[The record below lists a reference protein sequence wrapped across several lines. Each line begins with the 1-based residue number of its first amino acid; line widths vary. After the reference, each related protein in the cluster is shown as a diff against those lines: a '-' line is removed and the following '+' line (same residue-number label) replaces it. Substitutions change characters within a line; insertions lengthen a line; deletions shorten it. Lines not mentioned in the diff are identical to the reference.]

1 MPSPI
6 RLLKP
11 REMFRTIALTGFAAL
26 IAASTVAFAPA
37 ARAQIGTIFSD
48 PAPRPPGAIPRG
60 QVPPPSDDDEEV
72 PELPRGRLLPP
83 PTRPLPPAQ
92 AVPPPGSVQSQ
103 PLAPPPGTAA
113 TPQGQPG
120 VAVRPPQ
127 PGAPDVANAPPAN
140 PLPGLPPGQRQ
151 PKGTP
156 QGTPQQAPA
165 TLQPGDEVV
174 QEPPS
179 TKIINKKASF
189 SGLDKITGRIINFD
203 EDIGETV
210 QFGALRVK
218 TDACYTR
225 PSTEAAN
232 TDAFVE
238 VDEITLQGE
247 VKRIFSGWMFAASPG
262 LHGVEHPIYDI
273 WLTDCKG
280 PDQTVVTAAP
290 DLPKAAPPPPPPA
303 QKRAPPRQAAPRPPP
318 QQPQYQQQPPPPP
331 PQQQQRP
338 GGLFGGLFGN

>member
-1 MPSPI
+1 MLRPI
-6 RLLKP
+6 V
-11 REMFRTIALTGFAAL
+11 LTGLAAVV
-26 IAASTVAFAPA
+26 AATVISPA
-37 ARAQIGTIFSD
+37 TPARAQIGNIFSD
-48 PAPRPPGAIPRG
+48 PPLRPPGNIPRG
-60 QVPPPSDDDEEV
+60 QPQPPPDDEEEV
-72 PELPRGRLLPP
+72 PELPPQGRVLPA
-83 PTRPLPPAQ
+83 PTRPGPGAPG
-92 AVPPPGSVQSQ
+92 PGSVQSQ
-103 PLAPPPGTAA
+103 PLAPPPGSTQPAPPA
-113 TPQGQPG
+113 VAVAPPGGQPG
-120 VAVRPPQ
+120 
-127 PGAPDVANAPPAN
+127 AN
-140 PLPGLPPGQRQ
+140 PLPGLLPGQRQ
-151 PKGTP
+151 PRGGP

-174 QEPPS
+174 SEPPAQ
-179 TKIINKKASF
+179 KIVNKKASF

-225 PSTEAAN
+225 PATEAAN

-280 PDQTVVTAAP
+280 PETTIVTAAP
-290 DLPKAAPPPPPPA
+290 DPKPAPPPPPQA
-303 QKRAPPRQAAPRPPP
+303 QKRPPAPKQQAAPRP
-318 QQPQYQQQPPPPP
+318 QQQQVQQQPPPPP
-331 PQQQQRP
+331 PPPPQQP
-338 GGLFGGLFGN
+338 GGLFGIFR

>member
-1 MPSPI
+1 
-6 RLLKP
+6 
-11 REMFRTIALTGFAAL
+11 MFRTIVLTGFAAL
-26 IAASTVAFAPA
+26 VAATAISLAPP
-37 ARAQIGTIFSD
+37 ARAQIGNIFSD
-48 PAPRPPGAIPRG
+48 QPRPPGAVPRG
-60 QVPPPSDDDEEV
+60 NQQQQMPEDEEEV
-72 PELPRGRLLPP
+72 PELPRGRLLPTPNRP
-83 PTRPLPPAQ
+83 PPGQ

-103 PLAPPPGTAA
+103 PLAPPPGTTVIPQN
-113 TPQGQPG
+113 TPPG
-120 VAVRPPQ
+120 VAVAPPQ
-127 PGAPDVANAPPAN
+127 PNQGVAVAPPGAN
-140 PLPGLPPGQRQ
+140 PLPPGQRQ
-151 PKGTP
+151 QKGVP
-156 QGTPQQAPA
+156 QTPA

-174 QEPPS
+174 SEPPAQ
-179 TKIINKKASF
+179 KIVNKKASF

-225 PSTEAAN
+225 PATEAAN

-280 PDQTVVTAAP
+280 PDATIVSAQP
-290 DLPKAAPPPPPPA
+290 DLPKPAPPPA
-303 QKRAPPRQAAPRPPP
+303 QKRPPPPKQVQQRPLPPQPQFQQQPPP
-318 QQPQYQQQPPPPP
+318 QPPPP
-331 PQQQQRP
+331 PQQP
-338 GGLFGGLFGN
+338 GGLFGIFRQ